1 MKRKRS
7 NTLAAAFAATLV
19 LTLFA
24 AFSIFSGPSFA
35 DEHFSPDPIKKV
47 DILFFWGEG

>member
-1 MKRKRS
+1 MERKIS
-7 NTLAAAFAATLV
+7 DTLAAAFAATLV
-19 LTLFA
+19 LTQLA

-35 DEHFSPDPIKKV
+35 DEHISPDPVKKV